1 MISLHKRARSFL
13 ALGWLLLQLGT
24 VVHAAELEGTEET
37 LLDFIDQRTG
47 LRRFGRIRTEC
58 HPGEQ

>member
-1 MISLHKRARSFL
+1 MIPLHKRASSFL

-37 LLDFIDQRTG
+37 PST
-47 LRRFGRIRTEC
+47 
-58 HPGEQ
+58 